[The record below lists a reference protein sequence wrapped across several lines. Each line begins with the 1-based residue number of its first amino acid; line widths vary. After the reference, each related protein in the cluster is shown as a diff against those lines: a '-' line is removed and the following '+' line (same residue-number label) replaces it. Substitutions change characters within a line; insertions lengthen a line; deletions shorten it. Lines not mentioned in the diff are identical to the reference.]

1 MPLYLSEEKGGVSL
15 YLHAPRLSVSC
26 SLGALLM
33 SLASGRPSEVDK
45 EALLAVT
52 PAHGAGPLCPHPAA
66 WIADG
71 YVATGPVHH
80 AGLRIQTYDALVTN
94 KLLRLCCCST
104 RRRILAARCAHAFSL
119 PDTRDSLVL
128 RVSSRLARSIGVLDE
143 RLVT

>member
-1 MPLYLSEEKGGVSL
+1 MSL
-15 YLHAPRLSVSC
+15 Y
-26 SLGALLM
+26 
-33 SLASGRPSEVDK
+33 SGRPSEVDK

-52 PAHGAGPLCPHPAA
+52 PAHGAGNLPHPAA

-104 RRRILAARCAHAFSL
+104 RRMILAARCAHAFSL
-119 PDTRDSLVL
+119 RDTRDSLVL
-128 RVSSRLARSIGVLDE
+128 HVSSRLARSIGVLDE